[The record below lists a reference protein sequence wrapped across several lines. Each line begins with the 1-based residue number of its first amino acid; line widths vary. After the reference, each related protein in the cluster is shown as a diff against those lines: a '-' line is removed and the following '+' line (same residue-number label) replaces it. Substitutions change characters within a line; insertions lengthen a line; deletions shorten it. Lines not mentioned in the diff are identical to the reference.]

1 MRARAALA
9 LAVSGL
15 ALAACGGSLSGAA
28 AVASWAK
35 DANFTANTRTLLDD
49 ARHAVTALADPSST
63 ANDLHTVCGVLQTD
77 DEAAYNSLP
86 TPDAAATRLL
96 NRAYNQLGTGASH
109 CYDAGASVSARAR
122 ALREVTSGSADLAEG
137 AARVASA
144 LVP

>member
-1 MRARAALA
+1 MLA
-9 LAVSGL
+9 VAVSGL
-15 ALAACGGSLSGAA
+15 ALAACGGSLSGAT

-35 DANFTANTRTLLDD
+35 DANFTANTRTLLGD
-49 ARHAVTALADPSST
+49 ARHAVTALADPTST

-86 TPDAAATRLL
+86 TPDGAATRLL
-96 NRAYNQLGTGASH
+96 NRAYNELGTGASR
-109 CYDAGASVSARAR
+109 CYEAGASPAARAR
-122 ALREVTSGSADLAEG
+122 ARREVTTGAADLAEG

>member
-1 MRARAALA
+1 MRARVA
-9 LAVSGL
+9 LAVAASGL

-49 ARHAVTALADPSST
+49 ARHAVEALADPSSSP
-63 ANDLHTVCGVLQTD
+63 NELHTVCGVLQTD

-86 TPDAAATRLL
+86 TPDASATGLL
-96 NRAYNQLGTGASH
+96 NRAYNQLGAGASH
-109 CYDAGASVSARAR
+109 CYDAGDAPLARAR
-122 ALREVTSGSADLAEG
+122 ALRELTAGAADLAEG

>member
-1 MRARAALA
+1 MRGRGLVAVAA
-9 LAVSGL
+9 SGL
-15 ALAACGGSLSGAA
+15 VLAACGGSLSGAVA
-28 AVASWAK
+28 LASWAK

-49 ARHAVTALADPSST
+49 ARHAVTVLADPSST

-96 NRAYNQLGTGASH
+96 NRAYNELGVGASH
-109 CYDAGASVSARAR
+109 CYDAGASTSARAR
-122 ALREVTSGSADLAEG
+122 ALREVTVAAGDLAEG

-144 LVP
+144 RAP